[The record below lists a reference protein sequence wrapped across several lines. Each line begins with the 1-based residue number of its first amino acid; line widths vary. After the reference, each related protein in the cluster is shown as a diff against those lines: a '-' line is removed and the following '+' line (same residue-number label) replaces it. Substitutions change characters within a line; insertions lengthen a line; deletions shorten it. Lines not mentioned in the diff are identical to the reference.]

1 MKNRS
6 DLSDFQNIKLPILQ
20 LFNLIFQRFNLSV
33 LIKNNIV
40 LVIEIFNIII
50 IKNHINTKFITEM
63 IPIIIVKIKCR
74 IYQSRWGKKIHFS
87 FFILFHDYSL

>member
-1 MKNRS
+1 MSMKNRS

-50 IKNHINTKFITEM
+50 IKKTT
-63 IPIIIVKIKCR
+63 
-74 IYQSRWGKKIHFS
+74 
-87 FFILFHDYSL
+87 

>member
-50 IKNHINTKFITEM
+50 IKKPHK
-63 IPIIIVKIKCR
+63 
-74 IYQSRWGKKIHFS
+74 YQVYYRNDSNN
-87 FFILFHDYSL
+87 YS